1 MLHHKLDFKHLEKV
15 GETYF
20 EHFWNTFKY
29 ASLFLGLT
37 MIILIHGV
45 FPFIF
50 TTTASSR
57 IKLLNKELSSR
68 QPRTHN
74 E

>member
-1 MLHHKLDFKHLEKV
+1 MLHHKLDFKHLDKV

-20 EHFWNTFKY
+20 EHFCNTFKY

-37 MIILIHGV
+37 IIILIHGV

-50 TTTASSR
+50 TTTASNR
-57 IKLLNKELSSR
+57 IKLLDKELSSR